1 MTIICLFLLSSLG
14 LALTVQARGC
24 ERPVLGPNMSLKG
37 TDILLKEFP
46 DGTKVGFTCN
56 DGYIPRGGPTTS
68 TCTNGEWSAMAM
80 QCEKKNCGSL
90 GEVPNG
96 DIDYSEGTEFGNTA
110 VVTCQL
116 GYTLVGSSR
125 IHCGNEGWMN
135 RLPNCEVVACETPA
149 QITDGTFSPEK
160 ENYEYREVIHYT
172 CRKDFTLSGSVSRM
186 CSENG
191 SFSPEAPVCTN
202 VQCAKPDV
210 KNANRVGGF
219 KAVYMYKEV
228 VEHECQPKYTMSGK
242 STSVCDINGKWTP
255 ALLKCEAN
263 NCTKPVG
270 GSHMS
275 LQDTGIISQIFP
287 HDTSVTF
294 ACDDGYQP
302 VGGSAIKCTTGEW
315 SSLTLRCQPKNCTK
329 PVGGSHMSLQDTGIR
344 SQIFPHDSSVTFV
357 CDAGYQPDE
366 GSAVMKCTTGEWSS
380 LTLRCQKIPPTK
392 KPGKEH
398 EYGGE
403 ESESGGSSKTRD
415 WVIGVVV
422 AFRKALLKMRPRE
435 GKESLCRSRVVK
447 ETDNRAHSNFCTPG
461 SHNVFREV

>member
-255 ALLKCEAN
+255 ALLKCEA
-263 NCTKPVG
+263 
-270 GSHMS
+270 
-275 LQDTGIISQIFP
+275 
-287 HDTSVTF
+287 
-294 ACDDGYQP
+294 
-302 VGGSAIKCTTGEW
+302 
-315 SSLTLRCQPKNCTK
+315 KNCTK

-422 AFRKALLKMRPRE
+422 VVGVCLGVGGGIYYKKNKKE
-435 GKESLCRSRVVK
+435 GKRSSPVGPTLLDVK
-447 ETDNRAHSNFCTPG
+447 TSE
-461 SHNVFREV
+461 

>member
-255 ALLKCEAN
+255 ALLKCE
-263 NCTKPVG
+263 
-270 GSHMS
+270 
-275 LQDTGIISQIFP
+275 
-287 HDTSVTF
+287 
-294 ACDDGYQP
+294 
-302 VGGSAIKCTTGEW
+302 
-315 SSLTLRCQPKNCTK
+315 
-329 PVGGSHMSLQDTGIR
+329 
-344 SQIFPHDSSVTFV
+344 
-357 CDAGYQPDE
+357 
-366 GSAVMKCTTGEWSS
+366 
-380 LTLRCQKIPPTK
+380 
-392 KPGKEH
+392 
-398 EYGGE
+398 
-403 ESESGGSSKTRD
+403 ESGGSSKTRD

-447 ETDNRAHSNFCTPG
+447 ETDNRAHSNFCTPV
-461 SHNVFREV
+461 SAAVLWVQHYWM